1 MSNVIDDKV
10 TKFFNDNKK
19 ALENPIVKG
28 FLSNKNN
35 YELLVRAITEP
46 SKMNREK
53 VDQAFTEHYK
63 KVKKIKYISNLIR
76 FFSIDFDKKIRKLN
90 QRFLLT
96 LDQPLTEDNSLTM
109 KDLLIDTNTSV
120 NVIEQRSLKDQIE
133 NERLYQAL
141 DVLTQKQ
148 VLILEMI
155 YVNNLSLREIANILD
170 STPQNVS
177 NLHKRALKK
186 LKREIS

>member
-1 MSNVIDDKV
+1 MTDDKV
-10 TKFFNDNKK
+10 TKFFIDNKE

-35 YELLVRAITEP
+35 YELVVRAITEP
-46 SKMNREK
+46 SEINREK
-53 VDQAFTEHYK
+53 VDQAFTAHYK

-96 LDQPLTEDNSLTM
+96 LDQPLAEDNNVSM
-109 KDLLIDTNTSV
+109 KDLLMDTNTSI
-120 NVIEQRSLKDQIE
+120 NVFEQRSLKDQIE
-133 NERLYQAL
+133 NERLYRAL

-155 YVNNLSLREIANILD
+155 YVNNLTLREIANILD

-177 NLHKRALKK
+177 NLHRKALEKLKK
-186 LKREIS
+186 EIS

>member
-1 MSNVIDDKV
+1 VSNVIDDKV

-96 LDQPLTEDNSLTM
+96 LDQPLAEDNNVSM
-109 KDLLIDTNTSV
+109 KDLLMDTNTSI
-120 NVIEQRSLKDQIE
+120 NVFEQRSLKDQIE
-133 NERLYQAL
+133 NERLYRAL

-155 YVNNLSLREIANILD
+155 YVNNLTLREIANILD

-177 NLHKRALKK
+177 NLHRKALEKLKK
-186 LKREIS
+186 EIS

>member
-96 LDQPLTEDNSLTM
+96 LDQPLAEDNNVSM
-109 KDLLIDTNTSV
+109 KDLLMDTNTSI
-120 NVIEQRSLKDQIE
+120 NVFEQRSLKDQIE
-133 NERLYQAL
+133 NERLYRAL

-155 YVNNLSLREIANILD
+155 YVNNLTLREIANILD

-177 NLHKRALKK
+177 NLHRKALEKLKK
-186 LKREIS
+186 EIS

>member
-1 MSNVIDDKV
+1 VIDDKV
-10 TKFFNDNKK
+10 TKFFIDNKK

-35 YELLVRAITEP
+35 FELVVRALTEP

-63 KVKKIKYISNLIR
+63 KVKKIKYISNLIH

-96 LDQPLTEDNSLTM
+96 LDQPLAEDNNVSM
-109 KDLLIDTNTSV
+109 KDLLMDTHTSTNV
-120 NVIEQRSLKDQIE
+120 NEQRSLKDQIE
-133 NERLYQAL
+133 NERLYRAL

-155 YVNNLSLREIANILD
+155 YVNNLTLREIANILD

-177 NLHKRALKK
+177 NLHRKALEK

>member
-1 MSNVIDDKV
+1 MVNDEV
-10 TKFFNDNKK
+10 TKFFTNNKK

-28 FLSNKNN
+28 FLANKNN
-35 YELLVRAITEP
+35 YELVVKAIIEP
-46 SKMNREK
+46 NKTNREK

-63 KVKKIKYISNLIR
+63 KIKKIKYINNLIR